1 MKTAED
7 IVGDYIINE
16 DNSQSEVGFIP
27 RPTDQ
32 RVNFSLFFQD
42 YVPNNPN
49 YKMHL
54 NLKYGSGLPFGP
66 PKSEK
71 YEDILRIPSYRRVDI
86 GFSAGIKSSKKFPDL
101 NFSTILR
108 KYGYLLR
115 CLIYWILII
124 LFPIFGLVI

>member
-1 MKTAED
+1 MD
-7 IVGDYIINE
+7 LGY
-16 DNSQSEVGFIP
+16 
-27 RPTDQ
+27 
-32 RVNFSLFFQD
+32 L
-42 YVPNNPN
+42 
-49 YKMHL
+49 
-54 NLKYGSGLPFGP
+54 FGP

-86 GFSAGIKSSKKFPDL
+86 GFSAGIKSSKKVSDL